1 MTSSTS
7 TAGSGSA
14 AASALPPRAP
24 GQAHNLTGWQLDTCL
39 HSPRSVKAPALATY
53 TDPNFFLGDDD
64 TIVMLTPDNATA
76 VTAHADHPRT
86 EFRETGVA
94 DWELD
99 SGEHVL
105 SLLTAVLRVSSTNNE
120 TIIAQI
126 HGSVNEEIAKVIKL
140 RWTNGRVEVLKTHRL
155 FAPFCTKNDM
165 LQDRLGTN
173 IGKTQKETRFS
184 QARVKNHT
192 APHDEFGLDCGTYAL
207 GTPLSVEVRVAA
219 GILAVEVNGKGITYK
234 PPFNPADR
242 FYFKAGDYNQCSAWL
257 SAAACDKA
265 LALPHAARRIDAC
278 DLNLPRAVASSA

>member
-1 MTSSTS
+1 MHWRHATLLAAVSVAASHATATMTSSTS

-155 FAPFCTKNDM
+155 FAPLCTCTTNDM
-165 LQDRLGTN
+165 LPR
-173 IGKTQKETRFS
+173 
-184 QARVKNHT
+184 QARDNQRDDSNRDAFFAGT
-192 APHDEFGLDCGTYAL
+192 GQEPHG
-207 GTPLSVEVRVAA
+207 
-219 GILAVEVNGKGITYK
+219 
-234 PPFNPADR
+234 
-242 FYFKAGDYNQCSAWL
+242 
-257 SAAACDKA
+257 
-265 LALPHAARRIDAC
+265 AAR
-278 DLNLPRAVASSA
+278 

>member
-1 MTSSTS
+1 MHWRHATLLAAVSVAASHATATMTSSIS
-7 TAGSGSA
+7 TTGSGSA

-39 HSPRSVKAPALATY
+39 HSPRSVKALALATY

-105 SLLTAVLRVSSTNNE
+105 SLLTAVLRVSNTNNE

-140 RWTNGRVEVLKTHRL
+140 RCEKRIFCALFMLKMIILPRQARDKQRENFFKGDAFFAGGRTGSSRRGSRTTQRRTTSSAWTAAHTLWG
-155 FAPFCTKNDM
+155 PFC
-165 LQDRLGTN
+165 RL
-173 IGKTQKETRFS
+173 R
-184 QARVKNHT
+184 
-192 APHDEFGLDCGTYAL
+192 C
-207 GTPLSVEVRVAA
+207 
-219 GILAVEVNGKGITYK
+219 
-234 PPFNPADR
+234 
-242 FYFKAGDYNQCSAWL
+242 
-257 SAAACDKA
+257 
-265 LALPHAARRIDAC
+265 
-278 DLNLPRAVASSA
+278 ASRQGCCRWW